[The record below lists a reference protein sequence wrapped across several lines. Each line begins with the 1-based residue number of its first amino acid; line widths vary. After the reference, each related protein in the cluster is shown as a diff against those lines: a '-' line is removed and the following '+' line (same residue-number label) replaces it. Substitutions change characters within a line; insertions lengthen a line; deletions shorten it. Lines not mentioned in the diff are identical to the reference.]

1 MHLLVL
7 LLFGFIAFFWIFHG
21 LRVAWGL
28 LRLPWLK
35 DFAPLADTDCLR
47 ITLIFAARDEEEKLP
62 AALATLA
69 GIDYPHLEIIA
80 VDDRSADATGR
91 ILEEFALT
99 GLKTGHYNG
108 LGDGGDMGIGLAGLK
123 PGAYTG
129 AGTGAD
135 TSADIGGGERRAE
148 RFRVVHVRELPAGWL
163 GKPHALQKAYEGSTG
178 EWLLFTDADVRFA
191 PDALRRAVAVVQ
203 SKKLDH
209 LTLFGDVEMVG
220 FWETVVLT
228 FFGLAMHVANDPYRV
243 SNPHS
248 RAYMGV
254 GAFQLIKRSAYE
266 ASGTHRRLAMEV
278 VDDMKLGKL
287 VKQAGLRS
295 GVGIAQEAVVVR
307 WHAGVGNLIR
317 GVTKNFF
324 AALDYNLTFVAAAI
338 CGMLLTNVAPFVGLV
353 FGHGWVRIFSGVAV
367 VIALGFHVGVDLVMR
382 VSPFYALTHPLGAVL
397 FSYML
402 LRSTVVTLWQGGV
415 TWRGTFYSLK
425 ELRRGVV

>member
-7 LLFGFIAFFWIFHG
+7 LLFGFIAFFWVFHG

-28 LRLPWLK
+28 LRLPWIK
-35 DFAPLADTDCLR
+35 NFAPAKDGDCPR
-47 ITLIFAARDEEEKLP
+47 ISLIFAARDEEEKLP

-69 GIDYPHLEIIA
+69 TIDYPHLEIIA

-91 ILEEFALT
+91 ILDEFALT
-99 GLKTGHYNG
+99 GLKTGPYKSSDDR
-108 LGDGGDMGIGLAGLK
+108 GDAEVRLAGLN
-123 PGAYTG
+123 PGGCT
-129 AGTGAD
+129 
-135 TSADIGGGERRAE
+135 GGEQA
-148 RFRVVHVRELPAGWL
+148 RFRVVHVAELPSGWL
-163 GKPHALQKAYEGSTG
+163 GKPHAMQKAYESSTG
-178 EWLLFTDADVRFA
+178 QWLLFTDADVRFV
-191 PDALRRAVAVVQ
+191 PDALRRAMSLVQ
-203 SKKLDH
+203 QKKLDH
-209 LTLFGDVEMVG
+209 LTLFGDVEMIG
-220 FWETVVLT
+220 FWETVLIT

-266 ASGTHRRLAMEV
+266 ACGTHRRLAMEV

-287 VKQAGLRS
+287 VKQAGQRS

-324 AALDYNLTFVAAAI
+324 AALGYSLPFVVVAI
-338 CGMLLTNVAPFVGLV
+338 CGMLLMNVAPFVGV
-353 FGHGWVRIFSGVAV
+353 IFGHGWVRILAGVAV

-402 LRSTVVTLWQGGV
+402 LRSTVVTLWHGGV
-415 TWRGTFYSLK
+415 TWRGTFYRLE